1 MMENKERLIRRL
13 DELLRSMER
22 MRFEEYLRY
31 IDNRPRQ
38 IFNSFLLGVARG
50 LGTAVGFTVLGALL
64 VMLLQNLARNSMP
77 VIGNFLAELAR
88 IVLERL

>member
-1 MMENKERLIRRL
+1 MVKDDRLFGRL
-13 DELLRSMER
+13 DALLSSLER
-22 MRFEEYLRY
+22 MRLEEYLKY
-31 IDNRPRQ
+31 VNNRPKQ
-38 IFNSFLLGVARG
+38 MFNSFLLGAARG

-64 VMLLQNLARNSMP
+64 VMLLQNLARSSMP